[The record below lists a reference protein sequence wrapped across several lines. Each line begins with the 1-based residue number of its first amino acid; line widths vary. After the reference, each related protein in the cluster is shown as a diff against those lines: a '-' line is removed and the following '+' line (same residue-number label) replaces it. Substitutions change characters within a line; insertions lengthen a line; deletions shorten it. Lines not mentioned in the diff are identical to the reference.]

1 MNISA
6 KFQLHPPMASEEM
19 TFFIFFR
26 SSEEQLAQG
35 KNIIRNSKQPVLVA
49 SKLKKIW
56 LKMIIIFFSPL
67 KST

>member
-49 SKLKKIW
+49 SKLKKI
-56 LKMIIIFFSPL
+56 
-67 KST
+67 